1 REDWLTSF
9 TSTRLQ
15 HVLPI
20 IDAGITRDGDLYLVR
35 EYCEGV
41 PAAYQQGIEE
51 LRILISTV
59 LFLRSSGFVHGALKP
74 GNVISS
80 QSGIKIMDPRLPC
93 VRRVPESEED
103 IRFTAPEVLKGQKP
117 TPESDLY
124 SIGAFAYRCLM
135 GQHPFEDSELS
146 QLKVKYLWSS
156 VEPISDN

>member
-1 REDWLTSF
+1 MHGISLNRFSVSKILKDDRCGKTYIAFDRWLQKPDLVVKVVRKTSLEVEEMHREDWLTSF

-80 QSGIKIMDPRLPC
+80 QA
-93 VRRVPESEED
+93 E
-103 IRFTAPEVLKGQKP
+103 
-117 TPESDLY
+117 
-124 SIGAFAYRCLM
+124 
-135 GQHPFEDSELS
+135 
-146 QLKVKYLWSS
+146 
-156 VEPISDN
+156 